1 MKFELNV
8 IKMGI
13 NISPVQK
20 EIKFMWQLVVENF
33 ILKF

>member
-1 MKFELNV
+1 
-8 IKMGI
+8 MGI